1 MVNYEV
7 KIYVDSLCLLIFGVI
22 CLYVV
27 LDKKNKTKLSQ
38 YFVHIS
44 IFSMLM
50 ILGDLLNWA
59 NSGHTGKLSY
69 FLVWSGLIIYYC
81 STGFLV
87 YSLILYIGC
96 IMQRHGNVSK
106 IFAKTGLVI
115 ALICLGISISSIFS
129 KAVFY
134 VSDDNLYKRGPLYIA
149 TQFPMFMYLLI
160 VVMMIIYRKLLT
172 KSEAAFIIIYTFLP
186 TVGEFIQLFIPGTT
200 TFIPG
205 LTVAIIILFMYVQ
218 NEKRF
223 QESEDEKNE
232 IDNARKSIE
241 QSRDL
246 REKQLFQ
253 SMETILSIV
262 EKRELCTNGHA
273 RRVGNYTREIAH
285 RMGLD
290 EEYQIEAYYAGLFHD
305 IGMIEIPEE
314 IINKKTELTDEE
326 RELVKIHTTSA
337 FHILGKFESYPLIRD
352 AARWHHERM
361 DGKGY
366 PNGLKGENI
375 PLIARI
381 VAVADAYDAMTSNRP
396 YREKLA
402 KNMVE
407 DQFTA
412 NAGIQFDPKIVD
424 IMLDMMKADT
434 YFEMQEMVKN
444 VEESILVI
452 DDDVVIHNLIEEAL
466 NDESYSVTCAQS
478 GQEAINLMKVEEF
491 SVCLLDLEMPGMNGL
506 EVLNWINS
514 NNKKIKVVF
523 MTETRDIDTI
533 RKVQK
538 LGATDYIT
546 KPVSFKTLKN
556 CIKSVLSY

>member
-1 MVNYEV
+1 
-7 KIYVDSLCLLIFGVI
+7 
-22 CLYVV
+22 
-27 LDKKNKTKLSQ
+27 
-38 YFVHIS
+38 
-44 IFSMLM
+44 
-50 ILGDLLNWA
+50 
-59 NSGHTGKLSY
+59 
-69 FLVWSGLIIYYC
+69 
-81 STGFLV
+81 
-87 YSLILYIGC
+87 
-96 IMQRHGNVSK
+96 
-106 IFAKTGLVI
+106 
-115 ALICLGISISSIFS
+115 
-129 KAVFY
+129 
-134 VSDDNLYKRGPLYIA
+134 
-149 TQFPMFMYLLI
+149 
-160 VVMMIIYRKLLT
+160 
-172 KSEAAFIIIYTFLP
+172 
-186 TVGEFIQLFIPGTT
+186 
-200 TFIPG
+200 
-205 LTVAIIILFMYVQ
+205 MYVQ